1 MRKQKP
7 SSRSARLRSGGRK
20 AGRPL
25 ERRVELKAGDKV
37 KLKDLMSRG
46 KESVRVIKRARV
58 LQVLGEG
65 KSAEKAA
72 EAAGVGATT
81 AREIMKRYLESGLER
96 ALREAPRPGK
106 KRLLK
111 PRQEQELVA
120 MLCGPSPQGR
130 ARWTI
135 GLATEEVM
143 GRGIVVSIGR
153 ETVRQTM
160 KRHALKPWREKNVV
174 HSGDDAGVRAEDG
187 GRSKP
192 VREAAQ
198 PEGAC
203 GVPGR
208 EAGAV
213 A

>member
-7 SSRSARLRSGGRK
+7 SSRSARRYSSGRK

-25 ERRVELKAGDKV
+25 EWEVKLKAGDKK

-46 KESVRVIKRARV
+46 RESVRVVKRARI
-58 LQVLGEG
+58 LQILGEG

-72 EAAGVGATT
+72 EAAGAGGTT
-81 AREIMKRYLESGLER
+81 ARRIMHRYLEKGLQQ

-106 KRLLK
+106 ERVLK
-111 PRQEQELVA
+111 PRQEQQLVA

-135 GLATEEVM
+135 RLATEEVM
-143 GRGIVVSIGR
+143 SQGIVATIGR
-153 ETVRQTM
+153 ETVRETM

-174 HSGDDAGVRAEDG
+174 HPGADEGVRGEDG
-187 GRSKP
+187 GR
-192 VREAAQ
+192 AQ
-198 PEGAC
+198 PLRKASQLQGAG
-203 GVPGR
+203 GVSG
-208 EAGAV
+208 
-213 A
+213 

>member
-7 SSRSARLRSGGRK
+7 SSRSAFCRPSGRK

-25 ERRVELKAGDKV
+25 ERKVKLKPGDKK

-46 KESVRVIKRARV
+46 RESVRVVKRARV

-72 EAAGVGATT
+72 EAAGVGGTT
-81 AREIMKRYLESGLER
+81 ARRIMRRYVEKGLER

-106 KRLLK
+106 DRALK
-111 PRQEQELVA
+111 PKQEQQLVA

-135 GLATEEVM
+135 CLATEEAM
-143 GRGIVVSIGR
+143 SQGIVATIGR

-174 HSGDDAGVRAEDG
+174 HSGIDEGVCGENG
-187 GRSKP
+187 GRSQP
-192 VREAAQ
+192 LRETSQ
-198 PEGAC
+198 SQGAG
-203 GVPGR
+203 GVPG
-208 EAGAV
+208 
-213 A
+213 

>member
-7 SSRSARLRSGGRK
+7 SSRSALFQPSGRK

-25 ERRVELKAGDKV
+25 EWKV
-37 KLKDLMSRG
+37 KLKTGDEEKLKALMSRG

-72 EAAGVGATT
+72 YAAGVGVTT
-81 AREIMKRYLESGLER
+81 ARDIMRRYLESGLER

-106 KRLLK
+106 ERLLK
-111 PRQEQELVA
+111 PKQEQQLVA
-120 MLCGPSPQGR
+120 MLCRPSPQGR

-135 GLATEEVM
+135 CLATEEAM
-143 GRGIVVSIGR
+143 SQGIVATIGR

-174 HSGDDAGVRAEDG
+174 HSGADGGVRGENG
-187 GRSKP
+187 GCPQS
-192 VREAAQ
+192 VRETAQ
-198 PEGAC
+198 SEGAG
-203 GVPGR
+203 GVPG
-208 EAGAV
+208 
-213 A
+213 

>member
-7 SSRSARLRSGGRK
+7 SSRSALLRRSGRK

-25 ERRVELKAGDKV
+25 EWKV
-37 KLKDLMSRG
+37 KLKPGDERALKDLMSRG
-46 KESVRVIKRARV
+46 RESVRVVKRARV
-58 LQVLGEG
+58 LQVLGAG

-72 EAAGVGATT
+72 DAAGVGVTT
-81 AREIMKRYLESGLER
+81 AREIMRRYLEKGLER

-106 KRLLK
+106 ERALK
-111 PRQEQELVA
+111 PKQEQELVA

-135 GLATEEVM
+135 GLATEEAM
-143 GRGIVVSIGR
+143 SQGIIATIGR

-174 HSGDDAGVRAEDG
+174 RAEDDAGVR
-187 GRSKP
+187 
-192 VREAAQ
+192 
-198 PEGAC
+198 
-203 GVPGR
+203 
-208 EAGAV
+208 
-213 A
+213 

>member
-7 SSRSARLRSGGRK
+7 SSRSARRYSSGRK

-25 ERRVELKAGDKV
+25 EWKVKLKPGDKK

-46 KESVRVIKRARV
+46 RESVRVVKRARV

-72 EAAGVGATT
+72 EVAGVCATA
-81 AREIMKRYLESGLER
+81 ARDIRRRYLDQGLQR

-106 KRLLK
+106 ERALK
-111 PRQEQELVA
+111 PKQEQQLVA
-120 MLCGPSPQGR
+120 MLCGPSPSGR

-135 GLATEEVM
+135 RLATEEVVN
-143 GRGIVVSIGR
+143 RGIVATIGR
-153 ETVRQTM
+153 ETVRGTM

-174 HSGDDAGVRAEDG
+174 CA
-187 GRSKP
+187 
-192 VREAAQ
+192 
-198 PEGAC
+198 
-203 GVPGR
+203 
-208 EAGAV
+208 
-213 A
+213 

>member
-7 SSRSARLRSGGRK
+7 SSRSARRRSSGRK

-25 ERRVELKAGDKV
+25 ERKVKLKAGDKK

-46 KESVRVIKRARV
+46 RESVRVVKRARV
-58 LQVLGEG
+58 LQILGEG

-72 EAAGVGATT
+72 EGAGVGGST
-81 AREIMKRYLESGLER
+81 ARSIMRRYLEEGLQR
-96 ALREAPRPGK
+96 ALWEAPRPGK
-106 KRLLK
+106 ERALK
-111 PRQEQELVA
+111 PKQEQQFVA

-135 GLATEEVM
+135 RLATEEVM
-143 GRGIVVSIGR
+143 SQGIVATIGR

-174 HSGDDAGVRAEDG
+174 RAEDDAGVRGEDG
-187 GRSKP
+187 GRSQP
-192 VREAAQ
+192 VRETAQ
-198 PEGAC
+198 PERAR
-203 GVPGR
+203 GVPG
-208 EAGAV
+208 
-213 A
+213 